1 MTSDPY
7 QDAEQIACE
16 LENAGLSDQAK
27 QIRGALSEG
36 ATGTEIYM
44 ILRWQLAK
52 IEETSS
58 IPAELKS
65 RMDRLHSYLDQVLGS

>member
-7 QDAEQIACE
+7 QDAKQIADV
-16 LENAGLSDQAK
+16 LENVGLSEQSK

-44 ILRWQLAK
+44 ILRWRLIR

-58 IPAELKS
+58 IPAELKW
-65 RMDRLHSYLDQVLGS
+65 RMDRLHSFLDQVLGS